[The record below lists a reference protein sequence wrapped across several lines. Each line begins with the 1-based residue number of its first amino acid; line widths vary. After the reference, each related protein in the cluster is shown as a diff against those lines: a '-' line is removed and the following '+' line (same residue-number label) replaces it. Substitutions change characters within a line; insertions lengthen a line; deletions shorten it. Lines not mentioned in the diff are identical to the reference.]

1 MEWFISIT
9 NMIVKLNM
17 EARMRLLCLP
27 DLKYNA
33 KHCSAWIFL
42 VSLFGK
48 LLCIRTKKR
57 KEGEH

>member
-1 MEWFISIT
+1 MDSEVCAAGHWKHAC
-9 NMIVKLNM
+9 VGV
-17 EARMRLLCLP
+17 RRLE
-27 DLKYNA
+27 YNA

-48 LLCIRTKKR
+48 SLCIRTKKR